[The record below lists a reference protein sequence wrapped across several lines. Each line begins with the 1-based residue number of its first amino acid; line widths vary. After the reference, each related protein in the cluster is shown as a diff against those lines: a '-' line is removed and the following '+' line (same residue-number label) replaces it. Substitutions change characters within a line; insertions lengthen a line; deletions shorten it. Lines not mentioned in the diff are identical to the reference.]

1 MWCHCILP
9 SVSLV
14 RVRNWGSYQ
23 IACMAYP
30 RPNGWC
36 PYVRNC
42 PVPEVSWTGDF
53 LLLFGS
59 LSVLL
64 YGSPADPTGYTH
76 GIGKKKLVARC
87 SFSSSACHEPF
98 VTRWSVSLR
107 TTLFSRFFFPFIW
120 ATCRVLTNHH
130 HNQRTLPHA
139 AWAPFFLLGS
149 SIWDAS
155 RTSLYFM

>member
-64 YGSPADPTGYTH
+64 YGSPADPTCYTH
-76 GIGKKKLVARC
+76 GIGKKKNLLQDARFPAQLVTNLSWQDDRSRSALPFLAVFFFLSFGPPAVYWLIIIIISARC
-87 SFSSSACHEPF
+87 HMRHGP
-98 VTRWSVSLR
+98 
-107 TTLFSRFFFPFIW
+107 
-120 ATCRVLTNHH
+120 
-130 HNQRTLPHA
+130 
-139 AWAPFFLLGS
+139 PFFC
-149 SIWDAS
+149 
-155 RTSLYFM
+155 